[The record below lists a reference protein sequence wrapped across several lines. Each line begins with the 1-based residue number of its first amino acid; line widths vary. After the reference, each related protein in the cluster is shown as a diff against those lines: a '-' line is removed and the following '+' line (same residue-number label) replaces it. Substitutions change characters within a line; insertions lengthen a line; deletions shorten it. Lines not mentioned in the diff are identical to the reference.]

1 MEKNKSISRCEAAA
15 MVYKTWN
22 LLYGEKHGRTLSDAV
37 TGLKWDDGEQCW
49 AMEDEDGKHTVN
61 SIL

>member
-37 TGLKWDDGEQCW
+37 TGLK
-49 AMEDEDGKHTVN
+49 
-61 SIL
+61 